1 MKMNE
6 DRCIEIESVEE
17 LVTHIESESSLD
29 GVAIQG
35 LDLSPST
42 IEKTLLSLPGR
53 GAHFL
58 GCTLSEKVESHIR
71 STGGTIFPDFK
82 GLPFNA
88 YRSSLYTVGEL
99 MKGYERGN
107 RRSLEETVD
116 GKIYAYFQNHR
127 SKHRP
132 IPIIP
137 ALSFRIHD
145 HAVDNAL
152 FDLLYPKDA
161 PPLKVLA
168 VMGGHKMRRDDEFY
182 LAVANIASRLAK
194 MGYFVTSGGGPGAME
209 ATNLG
214 GYFCDKSQQKLEKI
228 VGILSEQP
236 FYRDELYI
244 EKAYEVLDAHPR
256 GSTSLAIPTWFY
268 GHEPTNLF
276 ASHIAKYFANSLRE
290 DGMLAIAEHGVIF
303 SPGSAGTIQEVFMDA
318 AQNRYESYGVLSPMI
333 FLGKKYWTETKPVY
347 SLLRSLAHGCKYEP
361 LLMISDDVDEIVDF
375 IRDHPPILTGS
386 AFAQPDSRMAS
397 ADKSRSSS
405 S

>member
-1 MKMNE
+1 MKMSD

-17 LVTHIESESSLD
+17 LLSHIESESSLR

-35 LDLSPST
+35 LDLSSPT
-42 IEKTLLSLPGR
+42 IESTLLSFPGR

-58 GCTLSEKVESHIR
+58 GCSLSEKVESHIR

-88 YRSSLYTVGEL
+88 YRSSLYTVSEL
-99 MKGYERGN
+99 MKGYECGN
-107 RRSLEETVD
+107 RLSLESTVD
-116 GKIYAYFQNHR
+116 GRIYAYFQKHR
-127 SKHRP
+127 SNHRP

-152 FDLLYPKDA
+152 FNLLYPNDA
-161 PPLKVLA
+161 EPHKVLA
-168 VMGGHKMRRDDEFY
+168 VMGGHKMRRDDETY
-182 LAVANIASRLAK
+182 LAVATIASRLAK
-194 MGYFVTSGGGPGAME
+194 MGYLVTSGGGPGAME

-214 GYFCDKSQQKLEKI
+214 GYFCEKSEQVLEKI
-228 VGILSEQP
+228 VVTLS
-236 FYRDELYI
+236 DEPLYQDRNYI
-244 EKAYEVLDAHPR
+244 EKAYEVIDAHPH
-256 GSTSLAIPTWFY
+256 GSASLAIPTWFY

-375 IRDHPPILTGS
+375 IREHPPILTGS
-386 AFAQPDSRMAS
+386 AFA
-397 ADKSRSSS
+397 
-405 S
+405 

>member
-1 MKMNE
+1 MIVND

-17 LVTHIESESSLD
+17 LVSHIEEESNLR

-35 LDLSPST
+35 LDLSSPT
-42 IEKTLLSLPGR
+42 IESTLLSHSGR

-58 GCTLSEKVESHIR
+58 GCALSEKAESHIR

-88 YRSSLYTVGEL
+88 YRSSLYTVAEL
-99 MKGYERGN
+99 MEGYERGN
-107 RRSLEETVD
+107 RRSLERTVD
-116 GKIYAYFQNHR
+116 GRIYTYFQKHR
-127 SKHRP
+127 SNHRP

-152 FDLLYPKDA
+152 FNLLYPKDA
-161 PPLKVLA
+161 KPLKVLA
-168 VMGGHKMRRDDEFY
+168 VMGGHKMRRDDEAY
-182 LAVANIASRLAK
+182 LAVATISSRLAQ

-214 GYFCDKSQQKLEKI
+214 GYFYNKSERELQRI
-228 VGILSEQP
+228 VETLSEQP
-236 FYRDELYI
+236 LYRDEHYI
-244 EKAYEVLDAHPR
+244 EKAYEVIDAHPQ
-256 GSTSLAIPTWFY
+256 GSASLAIPTWFY

-347 SLLRSLAHGCKYEP
+347 PLLRSLAQGCKYEP
-361 LLMISDDVDEIVDF
+361 LVMISDDVDEIVKF
-375 IRDHPPILTGS
+375 IQEHPPILTG
-386 AFAQPDSRMAS
+386 
-397 ADKSRSSS
+397 
-405 S
+405 